1 VGETYRIH
9 VSVEGTLLGFADVV
23 ILDNGK
29 GAQSLKT
36 GETFP
41 LIDNAT
47 LAIAFRIEEG
57 AYIAGGT
64 WTWVSGSSSASQV
77 GSYGV
82 QGVPAPSNVPG
93 ARQQSGS
100 WTDASGDLLLFGGH
114 GYGAASVGRL
124 NDLWRFDGA
133 NWTWISGSS
142 SIDQAGSYGTQG
154 VPAPG
159 NVPGARSSAGSWMD
173 ASGDLWLFGG
183 YGFDGT
189 GSAGRLNDLWRFDGA
204 NWTWISGSSSIN
216 QPGSYGTQGVPAPG
230 NVPGARITAGSWTD
244 ASGGLWLFGG
254 WGYVG
259 AGSPGFLNDLWRF
272 DGANWTWISGS
283 SSIDQA
289 GSYGTQGVPAPGNVP
304 GARNI
309 VASWIDTGDN
319 LWLFGGSGY
328 DGAGSYG
335 YLNDLWRFDGAEW
348 TWVSGSSSE
357 DQVGVYGVQGVT
369 APANVP
375 GARQQTASWIDAS
388 GNLWLF
394 GGEGYGAVSLGKL
407 NDLWRF
413 DGANWTWISGSSSIN
428 QAGSYGTQG
437 VPAPANVPGARSTAV
452 SWVNSADNLW
462 LFGGS
467 GYGAGS
473 YGYLNDLWLFNPGG

>member
-1 VGETYRIH
+1 MEDGTVAVAGERYVANWRPILSGAVVGETYRIH

-114 GYGAASVGRL
+114 GYGAASVGR
-124 NDLWRFDGA
+124 
-133 NWTWISGSS
+133 
-142 SIDQAGSYGTQG
+142 
-154 VPAPG
+154 
-159 NVPGARSSAGSWMD
+159 
-173 ASGDLWLFGG
+173 
-183 YGFDGT
+183 
-189 GSAGRLNDLWRFDGA
+189 
-204 NWTWISGSSSIN
+204 
-216 QPGSYGTQGVPAPG
+216 
-230 NVPGARITAGSWTD
+230 
-244 ASGGLWLFGG
+244 
-254 WGYVG
+254 
-259 AGSPGFLNDLWRF
+259 LNDLWRF